1 MKTTNKTKGLVE
13 VNNSSS
19 EANKIFKVIIIMLL
33 LLSPILVSCQ
43 SNSNSNSNYDCEDF
57 SKTYKVNIK
66 DYKNYNPTK
75 GVEANFMSIANE
87 RAAIYILEL
96 DEKLGFELWDFIS
109 DWDSPDMF
117 IEMPFKRNKL
127 SKTLAITPI
136 VATYPGDPDMNKSDD
151 ERETFL
157 SSRNKNMWFVDFCE
171 NNRNYHY
178 IFTEKDKNNPR
189 IVVESHEDGDKGA
202 LIINILIRKDVPEKE
217 LNEFTYKAVM
227 KL

>member
-1 MKTTNKTKGLVE
+1 MKTTIKTNELVA

-19 EANKIFKVIIIMLL
+19 KTNKIFNVIMVLLL

-43 SNSNSNSNYDCEDF
+43 NNSNPNSDCEDF

-66 DYKNYNPTK
+66 DYKNYKATK
-75 GVEANFMSIANE
+75 GVEENFMSIANE

-96 DEKLGFELWDFIS
+96 DEKSGFELWDFIS

-151 ERETFL
+151 ERGTFL

-178 IFTEKDKNNPR
+178 IFTKKDKNNPR
-189 IVVESHEDGDKGA
+189 IVVESHEDVGKGC
-202 LIINILIRKDVPEKE
+202 LIVNILIRKDVSEKDLDE
-217 LNEFTYKAVM
+217 YTYKQVM
-227 KL
+227 NIQ